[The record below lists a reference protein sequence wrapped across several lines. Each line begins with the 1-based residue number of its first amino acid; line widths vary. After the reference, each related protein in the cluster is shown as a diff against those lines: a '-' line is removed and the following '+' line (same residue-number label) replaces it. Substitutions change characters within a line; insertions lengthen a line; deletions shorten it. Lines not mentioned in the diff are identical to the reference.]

1 MSFWLALGL
10 LIAGVIIFSIMI
22 YTGYQEEKKGGTISL
37 DGTDAQAW
45 GITGIIACGI
55 IILIISILYTTSKII
70 L

>member
-22 YTGYQEEKKGGTISL
+22 YTGYQKEKKGGTISL

-45 GITGIIACGI
+45 GITGIHC
-55 IILIISILYTTSKII
+55 LIRDV
-70 L
+70 